1 MGQMKEQIAGLKKD
15 VAGYEAMA
23 EADASDSMVALG
35 LGGASG
41 VADGTGQRIREEL
54 QRSLVGNRTKRE
66 EIGRLEKLVE
76 ERDKE
81 LAGLRVS
88 ERNWVEERRVIEQ
101 NMVKMSGNVVSE
113 EKIQRDAKERDL
125 LKVRIQELEAMIED
139 LENKNREVKQYMG
152 ELVESNNTDKCEAID
167 SLREEYEQ
175 QIREA
180 VDETKRLV
188 IEEMEGESKRL
199 KVEID
204 VYNKTLM
211 EVRQQHRKVA
221 EDRDRLEKEIVEL
234 KKKPPVVEKI
244 VEAKPVA
251 SETSDELLRNDQ
263 IEAKIWEAERK
274 VGESKEREF
283 ELRIER
289 IREEMRSLWEAEH
302 KADVEEAVARARLEW
317 LKKLPELQQRGGAAR
332 QSLGELEVVRS
343 KMAEA
348 VKEKEKMALK
358 LAVEEAKRKGKEE
371 ELRRL
376 TNERSAVDGEREKA
390 ISDAGREGRREAEER
405 LGKELKEALG
415 RQQEQWE
422 RIVKTSREETEQ
434 QRRLII
440 EQYEQQMVEIVKC
453 RAEEREEENRRREK
467 MEEERIR
474 EEKELREEKSKC
486 REISQDKIRLENI
499 VKKME
504 LEYNNNLQQWRKG
517 IEEKNDQLQ
526 KLQGLVGN
534 EQEVRRLREE
544 LERKA
549 VEAERQKQ
557 EMSGLVE
564 RWSREVAQ
572 IREEHSKEK
581 AEFEEAGEKYRQL
594 KQKVRRYQRHVE
606 SKEQYYK
613 DEYSRLES
621 DYRGTLE
628 KLKGRMEEAYSVK
641 ERMVEKELGSMRDHF
656 SDELKKISSRK
667 NSKEEDGD
675 RRSKTPNLLG
685 KTSST
690 VQGEVAEFMEDLEKR
705 TEQKIQ
711 A

>member
-88 ERNWVEERRVIEQ
+88 ERNW
-101 NMVKMSGNVVSE
+101 
-113 EKIQRDAKERDL
+113 AKERDL
-125 LKVRIQELEAMIED
+125 LKERIQELEAMIED

-188 IEEMEGESKRL
+188 IEEMEGECKRL

-204 VYNKTLM
+204 VYNRTLM

-234 KKKPPVVEKI
+234 KKKSLVVEKI

-251 SETSDELLRNDQ
+251 SETSDELIRNDQ

-343 KMAEA
+343 KMMEA
-348 VKEKEKMALK
+348 LKEKEKMALK

-376 TNERSAVDGEREKA
+376 TNERSAVDGERERQ
-390 ISDAGREGRREAEER
+390 GRGAE
-405 LGKELKEALG
+405 
-415 RQQEQWE
+415 
-422 RIVKTSREETEQ
+422 
-434 QRRLII
+434 
-440 EQYEQQMVEIVKC
+440 
-453 RAEEREEENRRREK
+453 
-467 MEEERIR
+467 
-474 EEKELREEKSKC
+474 
-486 REISQDKIRLENI
+486 
-499 VKKME
+499 
-504 LEYNNNLQQWRKG
+504 
-517 IEEKNDQLQ
+517 
-526 KLQGLVGN
+526 
-534 EQEVRRLREE
+534 
-544 LERKA
+544 
-549 VEAERQKQ
+549 
-557 EMSGLVE
+557 
-564 RWSREVAQ
+564 
-572 IREEHSKEK
+572 
-581 AEFEEAGEKYRQL
+581 
-594 KQKVRRYQRHVE
+594 KV
-606 SKEQYYK
+606 
-613 DEYSRLES
+613 
-621 DYRGTLE
+621 
-628 KLKGRMEEAYSVK
+628 
-641 ERMVEKELGSMRDHF
+641 
-656 SDELKKISSRK
+656 
-667 NSKEEDGD
+667 
-675 RRSKTPNLLG
+675 
-685 KTSST
+685 
-690 VQGEVAEFMEDLEKR
+690 
-705 TEQKIQ
+705 
-711 A
+711 